1 MAKER
6 RVTDLSDWFLDSI
19 DILGKLCYD
28 EEPIGDLM
36 SVANYVNRQLQFQHV
51 LPGLHL
57 AKNVTATAKVKAAA
71 TATATA

>member
-57 AKNVTATAKVKAAA
+57 AKNLTATAKA
-71 TATATA
+71 